1 MSLCEGK
8 ERVKIFKVS
17 PVVKPIQQIVTNEKF
32 PSSFVPLFQNES
44 KYKNEFDLHENEPVR
59 GNTFSQEQFR
69 IKTRFDT
76 EAKG

>member
-44 KYKNEFDLHENEPVR
+44 KYKNEFDLHENEPAGGTYFHMNGFAR
-59 GNTFSQEQFR
+59 RITWRQE
-69 IKTRFDT
+69 
-76 EAKG
+76 AN